1 MQSIKSKHFSILQ
14 SKRRKE
20 QLERDRQRRDLQLAY
35 SYLHYIKPRKRRE
48 QLLFMEDGG
57 SMEPVSIP
65 NNETGN
71 KGRKPEALKDWKRRR
86 DFSATLCVPEWMVE
100 IPSNLEADWL
110 LIPRPEGKRFILTS
124 KRGKT
129 TLRSLNGYAKH
140 IKSNLP
146 GSILNFRG
154 NCVLDVILS
163 EDAVYVMDI
172 LFFNNVDYSESEAE
186 SRMFTA
192 SSR

>member
-1 MQSIKSKHFSILQ
+1 MFVSIFEWTASLWHIVSSHCIPSSQMQSIKSKHFSILQ

-146 GSILNFRG
+146 GSMWMHRDTIHP
-154 NCVLDVILS
+154 
-163 EDAVYVMDI
+163 
-172 LFFNNVDYSESEAE
+172 
-186 SRMFTA
+186 
-192 SSR
+192 